1 MRDSRVFQFILMIMF
16 GLFISCG
23 TDSGPEIF
31 MVTANP
37 SPIEAGE
44 VSPASAEVEEEQ
56 SHTVQ
61 ASANEGWEFT
71 GWTGSLSSEDN
82 PFTFLVNQDVNLTAN
97 FADIRSEYT
106 VELRLSD
113 GTDQIELIAG
123 QRSNS
128 SSSNELVPPSPPDGT
143 LHAHIH
149 KDGEDWWS
157 NFQTILKKEIEWE
170 FHFQKGETVSVT
182 LHWNL
187 DIEKMEGDLT
197 LHQSNGET
205 LVHMDTEDEIDL
217 SGDVNS
223 PLLIRYQLD
232 VE

>member
-1 MRDSRVFQFILMIMF
+1 
-16 GLFISCG
+16 
-23 TDSGPEIF
+23 

-113 GTDQIELIAG
+113 GTDQIELRVG
-123 QRSNS
+123 QRSDYS
-128 SSSNELVPPSPPDGT
+128 SFNELVPPSPPDGT
-143 LHAHIH
+143 LHAHLL
-149 KDGEDWWS
+149 KDGENWWS
-157 NFQTILKKEIEWE
+157 NFESILKKEVEWE
-170 FHFQKGETVSVT
+170 FHFQKGEAGSAT
-182 LHWNL
+182 LHWSL

-197 LHQSNGET
+197 LHQSDGEILLNMAT
-205 LVHMDTEDEIDL
+205 KDEIEL

-223 PLLIRYQLD
+223 SLLIRYHMV

>member
-1 MRDSRVFQFILMIMF
+1 
-16 GLFISCG
+16 
-23 TDSGPEIF
+23 

-37 SPIEAGE
+37 SPVEAGE

-56 SHTVQ
+56 SHSVQ

-71 GWTGSLSSEDN
+71 GWTGSLSSESN
-82 PFTFLVNQDVNLTAN
+82 PFTFTVVQDLNLTAN

-106 VELRLSD
+106 VELRLLD
-113 GTDQIELIAG
+113 GADQIELIAG

-143 LHAHIH
+143 LHAYLH

-157 NFQTILKKEIEWE
+157 NFQAISKKNVEWE
-170 FHFQKGETVSVT
+170 FHFQKGEAGSVT
-182 LHWNL
+182 LQWGL

-197 LHQSNGET
+197 LHQSDGET
-205 LVHMDTEDEIDL
+205 LLNMDTEDVIEL
-217 SGDVNS
+217 SGDENL
-223 PLLIRYQLD
+223 PLLIRYQLV